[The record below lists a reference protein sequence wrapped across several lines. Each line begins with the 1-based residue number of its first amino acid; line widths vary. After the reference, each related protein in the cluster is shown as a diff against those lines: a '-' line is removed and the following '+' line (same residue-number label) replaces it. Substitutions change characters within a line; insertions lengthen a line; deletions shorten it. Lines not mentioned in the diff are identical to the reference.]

1 MWSLRG
7 LRGAVA
13 VVATLCAAGC
23 SWGLMRFQAE
33 GRSDVLSE
41 AVGPY
46 EAVPGITRFAW
57 DDLGGLHTDAMD
69 THAFPLKVLVAALLL
84 RRSEQGEAVAFREE
98 AVLPILQEF
107 GFIIPDTILN
117 MRDALQPNR
126 YASPLG
132 LLRGI
137 ASRRFP
143 VVELEI
149 ANLGC
154 AACHSGVTYDS
165 VGTPRGAVWMG
176 LPNTS
181 LNLDALTNELYE
193 ALLLAI
199 ETPDQFRATLDLI
212 YPDLPAA
219 EKATLRRLLPM
230 IQKRVAESRDRW
242 GRLGPYAPGGP
253 GMGNAV
259 GAARHVLGLFDPAG
273 GAVGVGGAVS
283 IPDLGD
289 RLLKS
294 SFAVDGTFGAPGEAR
309 FRPLRPED
317 LTDAHMDAKAGVIAF
332 FSVPIMG
339 VKPHRVESI
348 VPRIRDILEFLKE
361 YRPPPFPGAVDL
373 ALTKAGERLFT
384 DRCGSCHGE
393 YSSIP
398 NVRLQRYPNVV
409 VPVENVGTDPTRWEA
424 AEPALATA
432 IQESAAGNLLAV
444 GPTPGYVPPPLTGL
458 WATAPY
464 LHNGSVP
471 TLWHMMHPELRPD
484 RFHVGGHRLDFEWLG
499 IDGETARDGIYR
511 YPDGYE
517 PWSTPF
523 VFDTALPGQSN
534 RGHEKPFQDLSGAE
548 KRALLEYLKLL

>member
-126 YASPLG
+126 YA
-132 LLRGI
+132 
-137 ASRRFP
+137 
-143 VVELEI
+143 
-149 ANLGC
+149 
-154 AACHSGVTYDS
+154 
-165 VGTPRGAVWMG
+165 
-176 LPNTS
+176 
-181 LNLDALTNELYE
+181 
-193 ALLLAI
+193 
-199 ETPDQFRATLDLI
+199 
-212 YPDLPAA
+212 
-219 EKATLRRLLPM
+219 
-230 IQKRVAESRDRW
+230 
-242 GRLGPYAPGGP
+242 
-253 GMGNAV
+253 
-259 GAARHVLGLFDPAG
+259 
-273 GAVGVGGAVS
+273 
-283 IPDLGD
+283 
-289 RLLKS
+289 
-294 SFAVDGTFGAPGEAR
+294 
-309 FRPLRPED
+309 
-317 LTDAHMDAKAGVIAF
+317 
-332 FSVPIMG
+332 
-339 VKPHRVESI
+339 
-348 VPRIRDILEFLKE
+348 
-361 YRPPPFPGAVDL
+361 RPPPFPGAVDL

-484 RFHVGGHRLDFEWLG
+484 RFQVGGHRLDFEWLG

-517 PWSTPF
+517 PWSTPL

>member
-1 MWSLRG
+1 MGSLRG

-33 GRSDVLSE
+33 GRSDVLS
-41 AVGPY
+41 AAAGPD
-46 EAVPGITRFAW
+46 ETVPGITRFAW

-69 THAFPLKVLVAALLL
+69 THAFPLKVIVAALLL
-84 RRSEQGEAVAFREE
+84 RRSERGEAVAFREE
-98 AVLPILQEF
+98 SVLPILQEF
-107 GFIIPDTILN
+107 GFIVPDTILN
-117 MRDALQPNR
+117 MKDALQPDR
-126 YASPLG
+126 YVSPLG
-132 LLRGI
+132 LLRGM

-143 VVELEI
+143 RVELEI

-154 AACHSGVTYDS
+154 AACHAGVTYDS
-165 VGTPRGAVWMG
+165 VGAPRGAVWMG

-181 LNLDALTNELYE
+181 LDLDALTDELYE
-193 ALLLAI
+193 ALLLTI
-199 ETPDQFRATLDLI
+199 ETPDRFWTTLDLI
-212 YPDLPAA
+212 YPDMPAG
-219 EKATLRRLLPM
+219 EEATVRRLFPV
-230 IQKRVAESRDRW
+230 IQERIEQSRDLW

-294 SFAVDGTFGAPGEAR
+294 SLAVDGTFGAPGEPR
-309 FRPLRPED
+309 SRPLRPED
-317 LTDAHMDAKAGVIAF
+317 LTDAHLDAKAGVIAF

-348 VPRIRDILEFLKE
+348 VPGIRDILEFLKG
-361 YRPPPFPGAVDL
+361 YRPPPFPGAVDVAL
-373 ALTKAGERLFT
+373 ATAGERLFG
-384 DRCGSCHGE
+384 DRCASCHGE
-393 YSSIP
+393 YGSIP
-398 NVRLQRYPNVV
+398 NVRLERYPNVV
-409 VPVENVGTDPTRWEA
+409 VPLEGVGTDPARWEA
-424 AEPALATA
+424 AEPELAIA
-432 IQESAAGNLLAV
+432 IQRSAAGKLLAV
-444 GPTPGYVPPPLTGL
+444 GPTSGYVPPPLTGL

-471 TLWHMMHPELRPD
+471 TVWHMMHPELRPD
-484 RFHVGGHRLDFEWLG
+484 RFQVGGHRLDFERLG
-499 IDGETARDGIYR
+499 IDGETARDGTYR
-511 YPDGYE
+511 YPEGYE
-517 PWSTPF
+517 PWSTPS
-523 VFDTALPGQSN
+523 VFDTALPGQNN
-534 RGHEKPFQDLSGAE
+534 RGHEKPFQDLSEPE